1 MEFWVQI
8 ILSIALLQM
17 CTLTKNSLR
26 MKETLC
32 ALLTLVVFAFN
43 CTFNCTFCTCPW
55 EHWLFYHG
63 PRRSTRRP
71 SILHRPACHCLSL
84 LVIACHSSYQL
95 NMTHSNSPGRR
106 LQIHETSLSFVKVV
120 ARCSWA
126 RRSGRPCSFRSPPI
140 MDMMQY
146 FASPHVIVLQFLAV
160 DTVDFFYTMKGM
172 SHTVVMIKRDQ
183 RDQKG
188 PKGIKRKQKGSK
200 LQFQCLW
207 SFVCIHD
214 KTFASVT
221 SVS

>member
-84 LVIACHSSYQL
+84 LVIFHINSTWLIAILPVGDCRSTKHRCHSWKWWQDV
-95 NMTHSNSPGRR
+95 
-106 LQIHETSLSFVKVV
+106 HEREEVGGHAVSGHHP
-120 ARCSWA
+120 SWIWCNTLL
-126 RRSGRPCSFRSPPI
+126 RH
-140 MDMMQY
+140 M
-146 FASPHVIVLQFLAV
+146 
-160 DTVDFFYTMKGM
+160 
-172 SHTVVMIKRDQ
+172 
-183 RDQKG
+183 
-188 PKGIKRKQKGSK
+188 
-200 LQFQCLW
+200 
-207 SFVCIHD
+207 
-214 KTFASVT
+214 
-221 SVS
+221 